1 MFALSPT
8 PSRRHAVC
16 ADVSRRERRTVERLR
31 MIDRFAILGLSLSLA
46 LVGCTSVQPG
56 EDDATMPASSTI
68 SSPALVTAAPLETAS
83 SAQTLP
89 VYWLGHSNDDVFLYR
104 EFFPSKTTDDPMV
117 AALRTMMAGK
127 PNDPDYF
134 SLWNSPS
141 RLGASISAKNVITV
155 DVSADAFGQK
165 VDEGIAKRSIAQ
177 LVYTA
182 TAAAAMAGLVDTS
195 SSIQV
200 SVLVDGHTGH
210 EAFGHVSLD
219 KPLTR
224 DASLVAP
231 VWIIDPS
238 NDATYKT
245 LPLQVGGQG
254 VSPTGNLNWSLAK
267 VSDDAVGEEYLNGTV
282 AIAEGPNELGTFTF
296 SLIPPP
302 GAYQLSV
309 FIDDPGAP
317 GKKLAI
323 DTKMVKIAGQNIE

>member
-1 MFALSPT
+1 M
-8 PSRRHAVC
+8 
-16 ADVSRRERRTVERLR
+16 ERLR
-31 MIDRFAILGLSLSLA
+31 MVDRFAILGLSLSLA
-46 LVGCTSVQPG
+46 LAGCTSDGTG
-56 EDDATMPASSTI
+56 EGDATMPASSTT
-68 SSPALVTAAPLETAS
+68 SSSALVTDAPLETATAS
-83 SAQTLP
+83 QTLP
-89 VYWLGHSNDDVFLYR
+89 VYWLGRSNDDVFLYR
-104 EFFPSKTTDDPMV
+104 EFFPSKSTDDPMV
-117 AALRTMMAGK
+117 AALRTMMSSK

-200 SVLVDGHTGH
+200 SVLVDGHTGYD
-210 EAFGHVSLD
+210 AFGHVSLD

-245 LPLQVGGQG
+245 LPLKVEGQG
-254 VSPTGNLNWSLAK
+254 ISPTGNLSWSLAK
-267 VSDDAVGEEYLNGTV
+267 VSNDTVGEEYLNGTV
-282 AIAEGPNELGTFTF
+282 AIPEGPNELGNFSF

-309 FIDDPGAP
+309 FLDDPQAP
-317 GKKLAI
+317 GKRLGV
-323 DTKMVKIAGQNIE
+323 DTKMVRIAGQNVK

>member
-8 PSRRHAVC
+8 PSRRLAVV

-31 MIDRFAILGLSLSLA
+31 MVDRFAILGLSLSLA
-46 LVGCTSVQPG
+46 LVGCTSQNPG
-56 EDDATMPASSTI
+56 ENDATMPASASI
-68 SSPALVTAAPLETAS
+68 SIPALVTNAPLETATAS
-83 SAQTLP
+83 QTLP
-89 VYWLGHSNDDVFLYR
+89 VYWLGRSNDDVFLYR

-117 AALRTMMAGK
+117 TALRTMMSSD

-134 SLWNSPS
+134 SLWNTPS

-155 DVSADAFGQK
+155 DVSADAFGEK
-165 VDEGIAKRSIAQ
+165 VDAGIAKRSIAQ

-200 SVLVDGHTGH
+200 SVLVDGHTGY
-210 EAFGHVSLD
+210 EAFGHVALN

-231 VWIIDPS
+231 VWIINPS
-238 NDATYKT
+238 NDTMYKT
-245 LPLQVGGQG
+245 LPLQVEGQG
-254 VSPTGNLNWSLAK
+254 VSPTGSLSWSLSK
-267 VSDDAVGEEYLNGTV
+267 VSNDTVGEEYLNGTV
-282 AIAEGPNELGTFTF
+282 SIPEGPNELGTFSF

-302 GAYQLSV
+302 GSYQLSV
-309 FIDDPGAP
+309 FIDDPQTP
-317 GKKLAI
+317 GKELVI
-323 DTKMVKIAGQNIE
+323 DTKLIKIAGQNIK

>member
-1 MFALSPT
+1 
-8 PSRRHAVC
+8 
-16 ADVSRRERRTVERLR
+16 

-46 LVGCTSVQPG
+46 LAGCTSERAG
-56 EDDATMPASSTI
+56 EGDATMPASSTT
-68 SSPALVTAAPLETAS
+68 SSSTLVTAAPLETAT
-83 SAQTLP
+83 ATQTLP
-89 VYWLGHSNDDVFLYR
+89 VYWLGRSNDEVFLYR
-104 EFFPSKTTDDPMV
+104 EFFPAKSTDDPIV
-117 AALRTMMAGK
+117 AALRTMMSSK

-200 SVLVDGHTGH
+200 SVLVDGHTGYD
-210 EAFGHVSLD
+210 AFGLAPLD

-224 DASLVAP
+224 DAALVAP

-245 LPLQVGGQG
+245 LPLQVAGQG
-254 VSPTGNLNWSLAK
+254 ISPTGNLRWSLST
-267 VSDDAVGEEYLNGTV
+267 VNNDTVGKEYLNGTV
-282 AIAEGPNELGTFTF
+282 TIPEGSNELGTFGF

-302 GAYQLSV
+302 GTYQLAV
-309 FIDDPGAP
+309 FIDDPLAL
-317 GKKLAI
+317 GKRTGV
-323 DTKMVKIAGQNIE
+323 DTKMVKITGQNIE